1 MAIPRGEPS
10 MTSAMSVSKPT
21 TNGNGHATKIMLK
34 DINSPKDL
42 RACSVEELNSIADE
56 IRHLLITTCA
66 SNGGHI
72 GANLGVVELT
82 MAIHYV
88 FNTPKDKVIFDTSH
102 QAYTHKIITG
112 RREQFPTLC
121 KYPGGLSRFIVRGE
135 NEYDLFSAGHA
146 STGLSAAM
154 GFAEAAKHKKADY
167 QTVCV
172 VGDGAL
178 TGGMAYEAL
187 NNMGYNQTDINI
199 ILNDNKM
206 GISHNVGAMF
216 EYLKRL
222 SEVSTDDRA
231 RRAIG
236 TIFEKLGFKYYGP
249 VKGHDFNELIH
260 HLEEM
265 KHIKGPKILHVLTD
279 KGLGVEYMEN
289 DKAKWHEHAAFDI
302 PTGIAKAKLDT
313 TKPVHPSIESIATSA
328 LIKLAEKDKTIVGLT
343 AAMAAGTGMDKFGE
357 KFPDRFYDVGIA
369 EEHAIT
375 FSGGLAAEGMK
386 PVACIY
392 SPFMQR
398 AFDQIMHD
406 VASMHLPVRMLLPK
420 AAITGDGWTQGGIL
434 DLSYL
439 RIIPNVVVAAPM
451 NENELYHMVKMAV
464 DYDKGPIA
472 VRFPKGQ
479 GSGMTIDAEFK
490 TIPIGKAEVLKE
502 GKDITLLAI
511 GWPVQDALKAAAELE
526 KKGISAS
533 VINARF
539 AKPLDEE
546 TILAHAQKT
555 GKLITIEENTLI
567 GGFGS
572 AVLECLERHNIKNV
586 DVKRLGAADGY
597 IPFDTPANIKKS
609 FGMSMEDIVKQ
620 AEKMM
625 GKQ

>member
-1 MAIPRGEPS
+1 MNSIASEQKS
-10 MTSAMSVSKPT
+10 T
-21 TNGNGHATKIMLK
+21 TNGNGHIGKMTLK

-42 RACSVEELNSIADE
+42 RQCSIEELNGIAQE
-56 IRHLLITTCA
+56 IRELLITTCSA
-66 SNGGHI
+66 NGGHI

-102 QAYTHKIITG
+102 QSYTHKIVTG
-112 RREQFPTLC
+112 RRDKFPTLC
-121 KYPGGLSRFIVRGE
+121 KYPGGLSRFLVRGE
-135 NEYDLFSAGHA
+135 TEYDLFSAGHA
-146 STGLSAAM
+146 STGLSASM

-187 NNMGYNQTDINI
+187 NNMGYNQTDITI
-199 ILNDNKM
+199 VLNDNKM
-206 GISHNVGAMF
+206 GISPNVGAMY

-222 SEVSTDDRA
+222 SEVTTDDRG

-249 VKGHDFNELIH
+249 IDGHNFDELMH
-260 HLEEM
+260 HLEEI

-279 KGLGVEYMEN
+279 KGRGVDYMQN
-289 DKAKWHEHAAFDI
+289 DKATWHEHAAFDI
-302 PTGIAKAKLDT
+302 PSGIAKAKLDK
-313 TKPVHPSIESIATSA
+313 TKPSFPSIESIATSA

-343 AAMAAGTGMDKFGE
+343 AAMAAGTGMVKFGE

-375 FSGGLAAEGMK
+375 FSAGLAAEGMK
-386 PVACIY
+386 PVASIY
-392 SPFMQR
+392 SPFLQR

-439 RIIPNVVVAAPM
+439 RIIPNIVVAAPM
-451 NENELYHMVKMAV
+451 NENELHHMVNMAV
-464 DYDKGPIA
+464 QYDKGPIA

-479 GSGMTIDAEFK
+479 SSGMTIDSEFNE
-490 TIPIGKAEVLKE
+490 IPIGKAELLRDGNDV
-502 GKDITLLAI
+502 TLLAI
-511 GWPVQDALKAAAELE
+511 GWTVQDAMKAAAELE
-526 KKGISAS
+526 KKGISAA

-546 TILAHAQKT
+546 MILRFAKKT
-555 GKLITIEENTLI
+555 GKIITIEENTLV

-572 AVLECLERHNIKNV
+572 AILECLEHHHLKNV
-586 DVKRLGAADGY
+586 DVKRLGALDGY
-597 IPFDTPANIKKS
+597 IPFDKPENIKKS
-609 FGMSMEDIVKQ
+609 FGMAMEDIVAN
-620 AEKMM
+620 AERMV
-625 GKQ
+625 GTH

>member
-1 MAIPRGEPS
+1 
-10 MTSAMSVSKPT
+10 MSVSKPNA
-21 TNGNGHATKIMLK
+21 NGNGHANKITLK

-42 RACSVEELNSIADE
+42 RACSVEELTSIAE
-56 IRHLLITTCA
+56 EVRQLLITTCA
-66 SNGGHI
+66 ANGGHI

-154 GFAEAAKHKKADY
+154 GFAEAAKHKEADY

-279 KGLGVEYMEN
+279 KGLGVDYMEN
-289 DKAKWHEHAAFDI
+289 DKATWHEHAAFDI
-302 PTGIAKAKLDT
+302 PTGIAKAKLDP

-343 AAMAAGTGMDKFGE
+343 AAMAAGTGMVKFGE

-375 FSGGLAAEGMK
+375 FSAGLAAEGMK
-386 PVACIY
+386 PVANIY

-472 VRFPKGQ
+472 VRFPKGT
-479 GSGMTIDAEFK
+479 GSGMAIDAEFK

-511 GWPVQDALKAAAELE
+511 GWPVQDAVKAAAELE
-526 KKGISAS
+526 KKGISAT

-546 TILAHAQKT
+546 TILKHVKQT
-555 GKLITIEENTLI
+555 GKVITIEENTLI

-572 AVLECLERHNIKNV
+572 AVLECLERHGIKNV

-609 FGMSMEDIVKQ
+609 FGMAMDDIVKQ
-620 AEKMM
+620 AEKMT
-625 GKQ
+625 GKH

>member
-1 MAIPRGEPS
+1 MNTT
-10 MTSAMSVSKPT
+10 MSASKPT
-21 TNGNGHATKIMLK
+21 TNGNGHSVKLTLK

-42 RACSVEELNSIADE
+42 RQCSLEQLGSIADE
-56 IRHLLITTCA
+56 VRQLLITTCA

-112 RREQFPTLC
+112 RRDQFPTLC

-135 NEYDLFSAGHA
+135 SEYDLFSAGHA

-222 SEVSTDDRA
+222 SEISTDDRA

-249 VKGHDFNELIH
+249 INGHNFEELTH

-279 KGLGVEYMEN
+279 KGKGVDYMQN
-289 DKAKWHEHAAFDI
+289 DKATWHEHAAFDI
-302 PTGIAKAKLDT
+302 PSGVAKAKLDT

-328 LIKLAEKDKTIVGLT
+328 LIKLAEKDKAIVGLT
-343 AAMAAGTGMDKFGE
+343 AAMAAGTGMVKFGE

-375 FSGGLAAEGMK
+375 FSAGLAAEGMK
-386 PVACIY
+386 PVANIY

-451 NENELYHMVKMAV
+451 NENELHHMVKMAV

-472 VRFPKGQ
+472 VRFPKGA
-479 GSGMTIDAEFK
+479 GSGMAIDAEFK

-546 TILAHAQKT
+546 TILAHAKKT

-572 AVLECLERHNIKNV
+572 AVLECLERHGITNI

-609 FGMSMEDIVKQ
+609 FGMSTDDIVKQ
-620 AEKMM
+620 AERMM
-625 GKQ
+625 GK